1 MEQTFQVVVS
11 SFVQSVGEW
20 KRILEA
26 DDADTVSQLTE
37 DERVIA
43 KKLGVQESELVSKIK
58 TGQYGQLRLRAKGLD
73 LGERVTAILQAL
85 GSKYRLVAVLWEQ
98 SKARWVLRIEA
109 ADKIANVPIA
119 AELADDVVETGSEQD
134 LDRLKN
140 LVLFGVG
147 RQELIFPR

>member
-1 MEQTFQVVVS
+1 MFQVVVS

-26 DDADTVSQLTE
+26 DGADSVSQLTE

-43 KKLGVQESELVSKIK
+43 KKLGIQESEVASKIK

-73 LGERVTAILQAL
+73 LGERVTAILDTL
-85 GSKYRLVAVLWEQ
+85 GSRYRLVAVLWEQ
-98 SKARWVLRIEA
+98 SKTRWMLRIEA
-109 ADKIANVPIA
+109 ADKVANVPIA
-119 AELADDVVETGSEQD
+119 SALADDVVETGSEPD
-134 LDRLKN
+134 LERLKN